1 MLLLLHAAGKAEAL
15 ARSYAEL
22 SFRARQ
28 MLMAFIVEVV
38 ESQAGS
44 CFSTLATT
52 TKLVPCRGLGRQSPV
67 GKPPTGEPDALCGEV
82 GYVVKL
88 PQGTVFSAR
97 G

>member
-1 MLLLLHAAGKAEAL
+1 MLLHAAGQAEAL

-38 ESQAGS
+38 ESQAGP

-52 TKLVPCRGLGRQSPV
+52 TKLVPCRGLGRQSP
-67 GKPPTGEPDALCGEV
+67 
-82 GYVVKL
+82 
-88 PQGTVFSAR
+88 R